1 MDPITIALVAGAFMQ
16 GYAQYKGSQAEA
28 KAMEEQAAV
37 QRLNAFEAL
46 RRAEEN
52 AKIVGKEGGKFKGEQ
67 IVAYAKAGVMIESGS
82 SLLALEETNMAIA
95 EQQKQ
100 IRLQAQ
106 YEAAAGIKQA
116 SLLQQQ
122 AKTTKQMGRL
132 GFMSSVL
139 GGATQAAGATRG
151 SSSAAKTS
159 SASSYTAP
167 SSSSVWGGNSSSF
180 KYN

>member
-16 GYAQYKGSQAEA
+16 GYAQLKGSQAEA

-122 AKTTKQMGRL
+122 AQTTKQMGRL

-139 GGATQAAGATRG
+139 GGAAQAAGATRG
-151 SSSAAKTS
+151 SSAAKTS